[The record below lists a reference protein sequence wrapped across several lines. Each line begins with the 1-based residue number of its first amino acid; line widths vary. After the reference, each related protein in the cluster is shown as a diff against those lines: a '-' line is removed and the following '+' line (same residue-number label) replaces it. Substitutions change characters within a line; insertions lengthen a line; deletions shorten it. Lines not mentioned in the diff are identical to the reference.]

1 MKKLLLVLSAIFVSV
16 MGYSQA
22 RTTLNPYAY
31 DLRTTWK
38 SERVLNFSF
47 KLNSHPNLSGTYGN
61 STGIMLKLIA
71 PDGTVYRAI
80 PVSSADIYS
89 NSKFTKE
96 YSFDLDFDKYQNKY
110 GEYRFDGIPANV
122 DIAWQVDV
130 AGESSN
136 KGRTSP
142 IITCFRPAW
151 RPCMPHG
158 VAIGKGF
165 NGYDGRESNFGK
177 IFVADNANSND
188 LTTYGFTWRQEEKAN
203 SLIEYVPMLLA
214 DPSATPQNIASF
226 HKKSNQNGSSVGN
239 FSHPEPHRVRIS
251 EDGRI
256 FVTSYHPNSSTSV
269 WEYKGNGRFDRLIE
283 HANKSTDQINTN
295 RIVAMDVKGSGS
307 NLKLLLCEIDP
318 TGNTYNSQN
327 YSKLIIREYA
337 IGTSTNLRTVE
348 SGTIKVYYNDYRTDK
363 NLQGMIYQSY
373 TPETDWQGMRTDGMI
388 NIAYGKA
395 ANSIWLKM
403 DFGSSQVMPR
413 IVYFDGTNNCGNYY
427 DTGSSTYSGMRGTAL
442 KEKYGS
448 SGILVHGRDTLITAY
463 PDKISFYTYNSSG
476 QLTWK
481 SDLSTIKDGEKGT
494 GQKVNDF
501 AIDAANNLYAVSS
514 RNYSGYGEAGKY
526 YGFNLM
532 VISLPYSG
540 LTTTNAPDKY
550 KFKVPYPASNLQYAP
565 VEGKN
570 QYKFTFNVDAT
581 PRTVDVRF
589 YTTKEQMLKGGDDYA
604 FHYSAFKTAI
614 KGTMSITFDA
624 VNGTITDKEL
634 EDTDENKNGIL
645 NLPPGEYYW
654 CVCVNGT
661 ATPASDSYCFV
672 PERISQD
679 MNSSKMAN
687 VRNQYEDEGYNLSD
701 IAIYRPMKAGQYNTL
716 CLPFTVDLNLL
727 ADNHPYKIGD
737 VFSFS
742 GINYTTSINA
752 GEDMLELLFEKTTTI
767 TTYKP
772 YLFAPKEDIT
782 TIQSLGTSITFNE
795 VVGLSDPQYQT
806 EKHNFTDKE
815 GENSINF
822 WSVMYKVTGLYP
834 EDGEVCLILVDKNR
848 LAQVLNKGDML
859 GFRAFFSLKRLS
871 AGTQVG
877 IAERKPTPTSII
889 DLNGT
894 QVDVEKFMREGRV
907 YIRLGE
913 SLYTLSG
920 ERVE

>member
-1 MKKLLLVLSAIFVSV
+1 MKKLLFILFAILVSG
-16 MGYSQA
+16 MGYSQD

-31 DLRTTWK
+31 DLKTTWK

-47 KLNSHPNLSGTYGN
+47 KLNSHPNLSGTYGT

-110 GEYRFDGIPANV
+110 GQHPFDGIPANV

-130 AGESSN
+130 AGESSD
-136 KGRTSP
+136 KGRKSP
-142 IITCFRPAW
+142 TITCFRPAW

-177 IFVADNANSND
+177 IFVADNA
-188 LTTYGFTWRQEEKAN
+188 TTSDFTNYGFTWRQEEKAN
-203 SLIEYVPMLLA
+203 SLIEYVPMMLA

-226 HKKSNQNGSSVGN
+226 HKKSNQNGSSVSN

-256 FVTSYHPNSSTSV
+256 FVTSYHPNSNTSV

-295 RIVAMDVKGSGS
+295 RIIAMDVKGSGS

-337 IGTSTNLRTVE
+337 IGMSTDLRTVE
-348 SGTIKVYYNDYRTDK
+348 SGTIKVYYNDYRSDN

-373 TPETDWQGMRTDGMI
+373 TADPDWQGMRTDGMI

-403 DFGSSQVMPR
+403 DFGSSKVMPR
-413 IVYFDGTNNCGNYY
+413 IVYFDGTNNCSSYY
-427 DTGSSTYSGMRGTAL
+427 DTGSNTYSGMRGTAL

-448 SGILVHGRDTLITAY
+448 SGILVHGKDTLITAY

-514 RNYSGYGEAGKY
+514 RSYSGYSATGI

-540 LTTTNAPDKY
+540 LTTTKAPDKY

-589 YTTKEQMLKGGDDYA
+589 YTTKEQMLKGGNDYA
-604 FHYSAFKTAI
+604 FHYSAFTTIGKFN
-614 KGTMSITFDA
+614 MSVTFDA
-624 VNGTITDKEL
+624 VKGTITPNKEL
-634 EDTDENKNGIL
+634 NDPDGNGVL

-661 ATPASDSYCFV
+661 ATPSSDNYCYI
-672 PERISQD
+672 PERLSHD
-679 MNSSKMAN
+679 MDDTEMNRALAKPN
-687 VRNQYEDEGYNLSD
+687 GLDL
-701 IAIYRPMKAGQYNTL
+701 YRPFQGGMFNTI
-716 CLPFTVDLNLL
+716 CLPFELNLKAL
-727 ADNHPYKIGD
+727 PDNHPLKGAALKEYKGLQLQGGVGEEKVLELIFADVDGD
-737 VFSFS
+737 V
-742 GINYTTSINA
+742 ILANI
-752 GEDMLELLFEKTTTI
+752 
-767 TTYKP
+767 P
-772 YLFAPKEDIT
+772 YLIQPKE
-782 TIQSLGTSITFNE
+782 N
-795 VVGLSDPQYQT
+795 Y
-806 EKHNFTDKE
+806 
-815 GENSINF
+815 NSIIRF
-822 WSVMYKVTGLYP
+822 ATPFELTSTTGGTVYHEDETNTYSISYQGVIPLAP
-834 EDGEVCLILVDKNR
+834 TVVDGESLTLILVADNR
-848 LAQVLNKGDML
+848 LAVLTGAGDMY
-859 GFRAFFSLKRLS
+859 GFRGYFRLNQPLPRGMQTRITTS
-871 AGTQVG
+871 KGTTTNTTIV
-877 IAERKPTPTSII
+877 
-889 DLNGT
+889 
-894 QVDVEKFMREGRV
+894 VDGKKVNVNKFLREGRV
-907 YIRLGE
+907 YIRMGE
-913 SLYTLSG
+913 YLYTVDGQL
-920 ERVE
+920 VK